1 MVAPVFLSYCGI
13 TLEPL
18 TMMHAKGLS
27 EACQDGKL
35 WTIEVTSAP
44 TPESVS
50 DYIQLADSMDNRV
63 AFAVIDDIS
72 GQVIGSTSYHDIL
85 PNAKRLEIGYTWYA
99 QSYWR
104 TYVNTACKLML
115 LAHAFET
122 LHYQT
127 VGWRTDG
134 ENLQSQKAIKRL
146 GAKKDGVIRGN
157 RVRRNGIIA
166 DTVMYSMI
174 ADEWPDAKA
183 TLEEKLAH
191 YS

>member
-18 TMMHAKGLS
+18 TMAHAEELS

-44 TPESVS
+44 TPESVI
-50 DYIQLADSMDNRV
+50 DYIQLADSMDNRL

-72 GQVIGSTSYHDIL
+72 GRVIGSTSYHDIL

-104 TYVNTACKLML
+104 THVNTVCKLML
-115 LAHAFET
+115 LTHAFET
-122 LHYQT
+122 LDYQT

-134 ENLQSQKAIKRL
+134 ENLQSQKAIERL

-174 ADEWPDAKA
+174 ADEWLDAKA
-183 TLEEKLAH
+183 MLEQKLAH
-191 YS
+191 HS

>member
-18 TMMHAKGLS
+18 TMAHAEGLS

-44 TPESVS
+44 TPESVI
-50 DYIQLADSMDNRV
+50 DYIQLADSMDNRL
-63 AFAVIDDIS
+63 AFAVIDNVS
-72 GQVIGSTSYHDIL
+72 GRVIGSTSYHDIL

-104 TYVNTACKLML
+104 THVNTVCKLML
-115 LAHAFET
+115 LTHAFET
-122 LHYQT
+122 LDYQT

-134 ENLQSQKAIKRL
+134 ENVQSQKAIERL

-166 DTVMYSMI
+166 DTVMYSMT
-174 ADEWPDAKA
+174 ADEWLDAKA
-183 TLEEKLAH
+183 MLEQKLAQ
-191 YS
+191 YP